1 MCNLW
6 GFLRY
11 KVVSA
16 VNRDS
21 VASSFLIWMPFL
33 SFSCLLALARTS
45 HIMLTGSSNSGHCSL
60 FWAGRLSVFCHCVV
74 GSGFFMYSLYCGVEV
89 NFYFC
94 FTKCFLT
101 WKDVELCQIL
111 LLHQL
116 RWFGFFPAFYWCE
129 ILPWLIFVC
138 WPILKFQK

>member
-21 VASSFLIWMPFL
+21 VASSFLIWMSFL

-45 HIMLTGSSNSGHCSL
+45 HIMLTGSGKSGHCSL
-60 FWAGRLSVFCHCVV
+60 FWAGRLFVFRHCV

-94 FTKCFLT
+94 FTKCFLS

-116 RWFGFFPAFYWCE
+116 RWFGFFPAFYWCD